1 MPDADLLIRGA
12 EPADV
17 AIADGLVVAVGREL
31 GLSAAE
37 TVDASGLVVLAG
49 AVDAHVH
56 FNDPGRADWEGW
68 PSGSAAAAA
77 GGTTCVID
85 MPLNAHPPTLD
96 ADSFRQKAAAASAA
110 SVVDFALWGGLVP
123 GNVDRLAELAAAG
136 VVGFKAFMC
145 PSGIDDFEA
154 ADDTT
159 LLEGMREA
167 ARLGLPVAVHA
178 ESAEITAE
186 LAARATGHGWRDYT
200 ASRPVAAELEAI
212 ARAIDLAGQT
222 GCSLHVV
229 HVSTGRGV
237 RLVTAA
243 RARGVDVTCETCPHY
258 LVLDE
263 DDLEALGAVAKCAP
277 PLRAPADRDDLRAE
291 LAAGAVDFVASDHS
305 PAPPTLKQGDAFAV
319 WGGIS
324 GCQSLLAL
332 ALTEGIPHALVSERP
347 AARFRLSGKGRLEPG
362 ADADLV
368 LVDPAAGPCCAPR
381 ISVTATRTAPTSAGA
396 CAAASPAPGCA
407 AGRSSPV
414 SRAAA
419 SCGPPPP
426 YQGLLV
432 SKIVAAGLRF
442 VARFKEELAPQT
454 VAAFRAILPFDD
466 RDRPA
471 AGAAS
476 RTGSRGAPATSASA
490 RRTQRA
496 TRTLASSRSIPA
508 A

>member
-1 MPDADLLIRGA
+1 MPDADLLIRCA

-17 AIADGLVVAVGREL
+17 AIADGLIVAVGREL

-37 TVDASGLVVLAG
+37 TVDAAGLHVLAG

-68 PSGSAAAAA
+68 ASGTAAAAA

-96 ADSFRQKAAAASAA
+96 ADSFRQKLAAASAA
-110 SVVDFALWGGLVP
+110 SVTDFALWGGLVP
-123 GNVDRLAELAAAG
+123 GNVDRLAELAELG
-136 VVGFKAFMC
+136 VAGFKAFMC

-154 ADDTT
+154 ADDVT
-159 LLEGMREA
+159 LLEGMKEA

-178 ESAEITAE
+178 ESAAITE
-186 LAARATGHGWRDYT
+186 GLAARAMGHGWRDYA

-212 ARAIDLAGQT
+212 ARAIDLAEQS

-263 DDLEALGAVAKCAP
+263 DDLEALGAIAKCAP
-277 PLRAPADRDDLRAE
+277 PLRSRADRDDLRAE
-291 LAAGAVDFVASDHS
+291 LAAGSVDFVASDHS
-305 PAPPTLKQGDAFAV
+305 PAPPALKEGDDAFAV

-332 ALTEGIPHALVSERP
+332 ALTEGVAHELVSARP
-347 AARFRLSGKGRLEPG
+347 AARFRLPGKGRLEPG

-368 LVDPAAGPCCAPR
+368 LVDPAAETVLRAEDLRYRHPHSPYVGRRMRGRVAGTWLRGRPVVAGEPR
-381 ISVTATRTAPTSAGA
+381 G
-396 CAAASPAPGCA
+396 
-407 AGRSSPV
+407 
-414 SRAAA
+414 
-419 SCGPPPP
+419 
-426 YQGLLV
+426 
-432 SKIVAAGLRF
+432 RF
-442 VARFKEELAPQT
+442 V
-454 VAAFRAILPFDD
+454 
-466 RDRPA
+466 RPA
-471 AGAAS
+471 
-476 RTGSRGAPATSASA
+476 
-490 RRTQRA
+490 
-496 TRTLASSRSIPA
+496 LL
-508 A
+508 

>member
-1 MPDADLLIRGA
+1 VPDADLLIRGA

-17 AIADGLVVAVGREL
+17 AIADGLIVAVGREL

-37 TVDASGLVVLAG
+37 TIDAAGLYVLAG

-68 PSGSAAAAA
+68 ASGTAAAAA

-96 ADSFRQKAAAASAA
+96 SDSFRQKLAAASAA
-110 SVVDFALWGGLVP
+110 AVTDFALWGGLVP
-123 GNVDRLAELAAAG
+123 GNADRLAELAELG

-154 ADDTT
+154 ADDVT

-178 ESAEITAE
+178 ESAAITAG
-186 LAARATGHGWRDYT
+186 LAAQATGRGWSDYA

-212 ARAIDLAGQT
+212 ARAIDLAEQS
-222 GCSLHVV
+222 GCSLHIV
-229 HVSTGRGV
+229 HVSTGRCV

-263 DDLEALGAVAKCAP
+263 DDLEALGAIAKCAP
-277 PLRAPADRDDLRAE
+277 PLRSRADRDDLRAE
-291 LAAGAVDFVASDHS
+291 LAAGSIDFVASDHS
-305 PAPPTLKQGDAFAV
+305 PAPPALKEGDDAFAV

-332 ALTEGIPHALVSERP
+332 ALTEGVPHELVSERP
-347 AARFRLSGKGRLEPG
+347 AARFRLPGKGRLEPG

-368 LVDPAAGPCCAPR
+368 LVDP
-381 ISVTATRTAPTSAGA
+381 SVESVLRAEDLRYRHPH
-396 CAAASPAPGCA
+396 SPY
-407 AGRSSPV
+407 V
-414 SRAAA
+414 SRRLRGRIAGTWLRGRPVVA
-419 SCGPPPP
+419 GEPR
-426 YQGLLV
+426 GRLV
-432 SKIVAAGLRF
+432 
-442 VARFKEELAPQT
+442 
-454 VAAFRAILPFDD
+454 
-466 RDRPA
+466 RPA
-471 AGAAS
+471 
-476 RTGSRGAPATSASA
+476 
-490 RRTQRA
+490 
-496 TRTLASSRSIPA
+496 LL
-508 A
+508 

>member
-31 GLSAAE
+31 GLTAAK
-37 TVDASGLVVLAG
+37 TVDATGLRVLAG

-68 PSGSAAAAA
+68 ATGTAAAAA

-96 ADSFRQKAAAASAA
+96 ADSFRRKLAAAEASA
-110 SVVDFALWGGLVP
+110 VVDFAFWGGLVP
-123 GNVDRLAELAAAG
+123 GNVERLAELADAG

-154 ADDTT
+154 ADERT
-159 LLEGMREA
+159 LREGMAEA

-178 ESAEITAE
+178 ESAAITE
-186 LAARATGHGWRDYT
+186 DLAAAAAGRGWRDYAAT
-200 ASRPVAAELEAI
+200 RPIEAELEAI
-212 ARAIDLAGQT
+212 AQAIVLAEET

-243 RARGVDVTCETCPHY
+243 RVRGVDVTCETCPHY
-258 LVLDE
+258 LVLDR

-277 PLRAPADRDDLRAE
+277 PLRPRAERDDLRAE
-291 LAAGAVDFVASDHS
+291 LAAGSIDLVASDHS
-305 PAPPTLKQGDAFAV
+305 PSPPSLKEGDDAFAV

-332 ALTEGIPHALVSERP
+332 ALTEGVPLELVTERP
-347 AARFRLSGKGRLEPG
+347 AARFRLPGKGRLVPG

-368 LVDPAAGPCCAPR
+368 LVDPSAETVLRAGDLRYRHRHSPYVGRRLRGRVAGTWLRGRPVVAGEPRGRLVRPSAAG
-381 ISVTATRTAPTSAGA
+381 
-396 CAAASPAPGCA
+396 
-407 AGRSSPV
+407 
-414 SRAAA
+414 
-419 SCGPPPP
+419 
-426 YQGLLV
+426 
-432 SKIVAAGLRF
+432 
-442 VARFKEELAPQT
+442 
-454 VAAFRAILPFDD
+454 
-466 RDRPA
+466 
-471 AGAAS
+471 
-476 RTGSRGAPATSASA
+476 
-490 RRTQRA
+490 
-496 TRTLASSRSIPA
+496 
-508 A
+508 